1 MALTSIKITKKLFET
16 YYSPKVSRFDR
27 MILSINSSMGYGQ
40 VIESYVGAD
49 VTNTYYHVWD
59 NGYNAEV
66 VMDATL
72 GTVYSV
78 EQAGPMFWGVTSQK
92 GIAFL
97 NGTDSIPGYRKLKY
111 CNGCED
117 RNTIIYPSLNDFKK
131 KFSEVGNLMTQ
142 YNTLDGYLFYDETLP
157 RYSNVFP
164 ATKED
169 DGVNVTFR
177 FKTVNGENK
186 TLAEI
191 SQITAKPII
200 DIEESIDLSDPVN
213 IEQGDNSLIV
223 SCCDERLYH
232 VVSGQMKIGATA
244 TSSSYFDDS
253 KSWYVESYTNDR
265 PTVPLGITFT
275 YGERSCKSG
284 IINNPCGGVP
294 TSSILT
300 SCCSAPTLIIDGVY
314 AIGTVLYTKDVN
326 PAICYVVTDNT
337 TDAPTSY
344 YRFDEF
350 RGDCK
355 TCTSN
360 YPGGCR

>member
-59 NGYNAEV
+59 NGYNAQV

-78 EQAGPMFWGVTSQK
+78 EQAGPMFWGVTSQR
-92 GIAFL
+92 GISFL
-97 NGTDSIPGYRKLKY
+97 NGTDSISGYRKLKY

-131 KFSEVGNLMTQ
+131 KFSEVGNLITQ

-200 DIEESIDLSDPVN
+200 NIEESIDLSDPVN

-223 SCCDERLYH
+223 SCCDEKLYH
-232 VVSGQMKIGATA
+232 VMDGQMKIGATA
-244 TSSSYFDDS
+244 TSSSYFDES
-253 KSWYVESYTNDR
+253 KSWYVESYTNDER
-265 PTVPLGITFT
+265 TVPIGITFS

-284 IINNPCGGVP
+284 IINNPCGGGL
-294 TSSILT
+294 TSSSVN
-300 SCCSAPTLIIDGVY
+300 SCCPGEKGIIEGVY
-314 AIGTVLYTKDVN
+314 PVGTVLYTKDTD
-326 PAICYVVTDNT
+326 PATCYVVLGNGTDR
-337 TDAPTSY
+337 PTIFY
-344 YRFDEF
+344 KFNVYE
-350 RGDCK
+350 GTDCK
-355 TCTSN
+355 RCTDI
-360 YPGGCR
+360 YPGFC

>member
-59 NGYNAEV
+59 NGYNAQV

-78 EQAGPMFWGVTSQK
+78 EQAGPMFWGVTSQR
-92 GIAFL
+92 GISFL
-97 NGTDSIPGYRKLKY
+97 NGTDSISGYRKLKY

-131 KFSEVGNLMTQ
+131 KFSEVGNLITQ

-200 DIEESIDLSDPVN
+200 NIEESIDLSDPVN

-244 TSSSYFDDS
+244 ISSSYFDDS

-265 PTVPLGITFT
+265 PTVPPGITFT

-294 TSSILT
+294 TSSILR

-314 AIGTVLYTKDVN
+314 AIGTVLYTKDVS
-326 PAICYVVTDNT
+326 PAICYQVTDNT
-337 TDAPTSY
+337 TDSPTSY
-344 YRFDEF
+344 YRFVEF

-355 TCTSN
+355 TCSN
-360 YPGGCR
+360 SYPGGC